1 MNDIVIVFDDTNI
14 KSEIIRDVI
23 GEKGFADIVVR
34 KKRLEEYYSEMLLS
48 KYPGA
53 EWFTMGSVF
62 EFNALRHELEQKHKE
77 DTRVIHCFSS
87 FFITDK
93 EKVLLSFEKLK
104 DRKSTRLNSSHD
116 N

>member
-48 KYPGA
+48 KYP
-53 EWFTMGSVF
+53 
-62 EFNALRHELEQKHKE
+62 
-77 DTRVIHCFSS
+77 
-87 FFITDK
+87 
-93 EKVLLSFEKLK
+93 
-104 DRKSTRLNSSHD
+104 
-116 N
+116 